1 MIELIHATTGGRMWV
16 DETRVDEYLAAGHKP
31 AASPVV
37 SKSDTAAKPKTK
49 AKKAKE

>member
-31 AASPVV
+31 AAASGV
-37 SKSDTAAKPKTK
+37 SEMNHPKPKTK
-49 AKKAKE
+49 AKKPKE

>member
-31 AASPVV
+31 AAASGESAMNHP
-37 SKSDTAAKPKTK
+37 KPKTK
-49 AKKAKE
+49 TKKPKE